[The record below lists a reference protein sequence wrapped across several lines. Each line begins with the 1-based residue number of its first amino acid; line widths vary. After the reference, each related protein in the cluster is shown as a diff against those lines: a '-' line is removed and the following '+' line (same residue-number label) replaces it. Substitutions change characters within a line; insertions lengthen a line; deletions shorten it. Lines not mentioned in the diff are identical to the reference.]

1 MATAKLMT
9 GRNYFE
15 RRENFCASLMR
26 PIGVKN
32 IERRTIKKPKY

>member
-1 MATAKLMT
+1 MATTKLTT
-9 GRNYFE
+9 GTNYFE

-32 IERRTIKKPKY
+32 MARRNIKKPKY